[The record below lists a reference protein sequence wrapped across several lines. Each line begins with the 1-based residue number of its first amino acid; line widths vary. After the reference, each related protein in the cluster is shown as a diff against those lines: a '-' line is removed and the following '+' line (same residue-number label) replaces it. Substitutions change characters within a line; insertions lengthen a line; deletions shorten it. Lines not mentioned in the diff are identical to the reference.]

1 MAAIGLVLALVA
13 SGCGTDDSADSTVT
27 SGAPVTHAAATAS
40 RSTGARSDASPDP
53 RLAVVAV
60 VRRYQQD
67 FIDNHSND
75 ACSLL
80 TAAGKQQMTTGGRG
94 RTCAESVKRVL
105 AQARDSD
112 MELIKRTRAGIHVD
126 DVTIRGYDAMVGIGK
141 GDRLRLARQD
151 GRWLVNDP
159 SP

>member
-1 MAAIGLVLALVA
+1 MARRLMAAIGLVLALVA

-27 SGAPVTHAAATAS
+27 SAAPVTHADATAS

-67 FIDNHSND
+67 FIDNDSDD

-94 RTCAESVKRVL
+94 RARAENGKSGPPP
-105 AQARDSD
+105 ARGPPIQN
-112 MELIKRTRAGIHVD
+112 IKRPP
-126 DVTIRGYDAMVGIGK
+126 
-141 GDRLRLARQD
+141 AR
-151 GRWLVNDP
+151 P
-159 SP
+159 PA